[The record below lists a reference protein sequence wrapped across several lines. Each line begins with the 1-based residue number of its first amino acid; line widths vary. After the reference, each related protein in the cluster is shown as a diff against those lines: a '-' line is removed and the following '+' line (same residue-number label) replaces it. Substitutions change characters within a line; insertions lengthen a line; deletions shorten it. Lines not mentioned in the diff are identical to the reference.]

1 MIAITGMGAVTPYG
15 IGVEKLWDALLR
27 GESALSEMDLFDLQG
42 IACVQAGVCRFLS
55 REDSAPRALR
65 LAELACREALGGAT
79 PCDDLA
85 LCTASNF
92 TSAAE
97 TFSHDLDSDVR
108 SLAETFGA
116 KGIRIPVSLSCAS
129 GAAALAFAAQLIEN
143 GRIRRALVAG
153 YDAISPFS
161 WSGLCSLRTM
171 TKEKIRPF
179 DRNRNGTV
187 FSEGA
192 AAILIESKEAAEER
206 GAQVLAWLSGWGT
219 GNNGHHLT
227 APSPRGA
234 GSRFVMESALRKA
247 GLKPEDIGCI
257 QAHGTGTKANDLT
270 ESQAIHDLFGEA
282 ASHVPVTAIK
292 GALGHLM
299 GASSSAEIIAAVLSL
314 RRQLIPPTVNCE
326 DPDPECGL
334 NVVRGEPLAVTAGLD
349 TVLCNAAGFG
359 GCNAAVV
366 VSRDPVSTA
375 APLADAPIPI
385 LGVGTLC
392 ALGCD
397 PEEVAACWE
406 EGEATGEFTIPEYAL
421 EEMNVSPKAYVDP
434 ASQHF
439 LAACAQTGVGDDRSI
454 PTGVI
459 SGTAHGCAKTAEM
472 FFDDYKR
479 KGPRFVRPFI
489 FPHSYSNTPASLAA
503 MEWELTGPHFHF
515 SGGSCASGL
524 ALVAAFDCLRKDWN
538 AQILVGGSDA
548 EPTGESASALL
559 LAARAADTQSP
570 VGWILGCGIGTTAEE
585 ALTQL
590 RTRCPETAPC
600 ERLDAVKV
608 AELCGNVGGNE
619 TLLGVALSL
628 QMPGTHL
635 VVTEDHGTAVAVAV
649 KTVRAADAD

>member
-1 MIAITGMGAVTPYG
+1 MIAITGMGAATPYG

-42 IACVQAGVCRFLS
+42 IACAQAGVCRFLS
-55 REDSAPRALR
+55 GEDSSPRALR
-65 LAELACREALGGAT
+65 LAELACREALGDAA
-79 PCDDLA
+79 PRDDLA
-85 LCTASNF
+85 LLTASNF

-97 TFSHDLDSDVR
+97 TFSHDLDEDV
-108 SLAETFGA
+108 LALAQTFGIH
-116 KGIRIPVSLSCAS
+116 GIRIPISLSCAS
-129 GAAALAFAAQLIEN
+129 GASALAFAAQLIED
-143 GRIRRALVAG
+143 GRIRRALVVG

-171 TKEKIRPF
+171 TREKIRPF
-179 DRNRNGTV
+179 DLNRNGTV

-192 AAILIESKEAAEER
+192 AAILIESREAAEER
-206 GAQVLAWLSGWGT
+206 GAEPLAWLTGWGT

-234 GSRFVMESALRKA
+234 GSRFVMETALRKA
-247 GLKPEDIGCI
+247 GLKPDDVSCI

-282 ASHVPVTAIK
+282 AKRVPVTAIK

-326 DPDPECGL
+326 NPDPECGL
-334 NVVRGEPLAVTAGLD
+334 NVVRGEPLAVSGELE

-366 VSRDPVSTA
+366 VSRTPRPGTAPV
-375 APLADAPIPI
+375 ADSPIPI

-421 EEMNVSPKAYVDP
+421 EDMNVSPKAYVDP

-439 LAACAQTGVGDDRSI
+439 LAACAQTGVGDGRTI

-459 SGTAHGCAKTAEM
+459 SGTAHGCAKTVEM
-472 FFDDYKR
+472 FFEDYKR
-479 KGPRFVRPFI
+479 KGPRFVRPFV

-503 MEWELTGPHFHF
+503 MEWELTGPHLHF

-524 ALVAAFDCLRKDWN
+524 ALVAAFDCLRRDWN
-538 AQILVGGSDA
+538 ARILVGGTDA
-548 EPTGESASALL
+548 EPQGESASALL
-559 LAARAADTQSP
+559 LAAQAGDTQTP

-585 ALTQL
+585 ALAQL
-590 RTRCPETAPC
+590 HARCPEAADC
-600 ERLDAVKV
+600 KRLDMAKV
-608 AELCGNVGGNE
+608 AELCGNAGGNE
-619 TLLGVALSL
+619 TLLGVTLAL
-628 QMPGTHL
+628 QTPGVHL
-635 VVTEDHGTAVAVAV
+635 IVTEDRGTAVAVAL
-649 KTVRAADAD
+649 RARG

>member
-65 LAELACREALGGAT
+65 LAELACREALGDAM
-79 PCDDLA
+79 PRDDLA
-85 LCTASNF
+85 ICAASNF

-97 TFSHDLDSDVR
+97 TFSRDLDSDVR
-108 SLAETFGA
+108 SLAEAFGA

-143 GRIRRALVAG
+143 GRIRRALVVG

-192 AAILIESKEAAEER
+192 GAILIESKEAAEER

-282 ASHVPVTAIK
+282 ATHIPVTAIK
-292 GALGHLM
+292 GVLGHLM

-334 NVVRGEPLAVTAGLD
+334 NVVRGEPLAVAAGLD

-366 VSRDPVSTA
+366 VSRTASPAA
-375 APLADAPIPI
+375 APVADAPIPI
-385 LGVGTLC
+385 FGFGTLC

-397 PEEVAACWE
+397 PEEVAACWK
-406 EGEATGEFTIPEYAL
+406 EGEATGEFTIPEYEL
-421 EEMNVSPKAYVDP
+421 EEMGVSPKAYVDP

-439 LAACAQTGVGDDRSI
+439 LAACAQTGVGDARSI

-472 FFDDYKR
+472 FFEDYKR

-548 EPTGESASALL
+548 GPAGESASALL
-559 LAARAADTQSP
+559 LASQATDTQVP

-585 ALTQL
+585 AVTQL
-590 RTRCPETAPC
+590 RMRCPETDPC
-600 ERLDAVKV
+600 ERLDAAKV

-619 TLLGVALSL
+619 TLLGVALAL

-649 KTVRAADAD
+649 KTARAADAG